1 MRVRNRLLGAS
12 AMFSLLFAA
21 GAVYAGPVTTINTEV
36 DVIPNSASAETQ
48 QNSEPSIAVNPNNPS
63 QLVSGAFT
71 ANFSAA
77 PVNVTTPYWLST
89 NGGVTWGGFGTLQTL
104 DKSLAWQAGDTSAL
118 TATLHGISTANNDIQ
133 TFSSTNGTSFNNLKN
148 TFSPPADLDQPWIR
162 TGPSASGP
170 AQNVYVGFNNL
181 SNSGTGAGQGHT
193 ASVNVSTDGGT
204 TYTTKVI
211 ETVTPSA
218 GQDGP
223 AIREAINGG
232 AVYAM
237 FTRWNT
243 TASSSA
249 QGTRYGSDI
258 IVVKSADFGVNFSAG
273 TRSMRA
279 STV

>member
-1 MRVRNRLLGAS
+1 MRISNRLLS
-12 AMFSLLFAA
+12 ATALFTCLLA
-21 GAVYAGPVTTINTEV
+21 AGPVSAGPATIINREV
-36 DVIPNSASAETQ
+36 DVIPNVASAETQ
-48 QNSEPSIAVNPNNPS
+48 QNAEPSIAVNPNNPS
-63 QLVSGAFT
+63 QMVSGAFT
-71 ANFSAA
+71 AMFSSA
-77 PVNVTTPYWLST
+77 PVNVTTPYWQST
-89 NGGVTWGGFGTLQTL
+89 DGGVTWGGFGTLQTL
-104 DKSLAWQAGDTSAL
+104 DKSLAWQAGSTSAL
-118 TATLHGISTANNDIQ
+118 TATLHGISEANDIQ
-133 TFSSTNGTSFNNLKN
+133 TFSSTNGTSFNNLN
-148 TFSPPADLDQPWIR
+148 NNSSPPASLDQPWIR